1 MRNAKATQSPVQVT
15 AAKVRATTVFFLYS
29 NTLLQAI
36 PNARSNEP
44 AWTNPRAASKRLN
57 GNVLEHCKLQD
68 ILDKLAVLE
77 RMKASAKFDEDIIA
91 LVVMEVE
98 ELRSNILASWNDMRE
113 ELAAMKAKCSDT
125 LACPDVSPIAS
136 ATCNK
141 VCTLGCPLTYT
152 QTEYTEEEGAKSKEG
167 CFQGYR
173 GWDIQHP
180 EGLKLSVLIL

>member
-36 PNARSNEP
+36 LNARSNEP
-44 AWTNPRAASKRLN
+44 AWTNTRAASKRLN
-57 GNVLEHCKLQD
+57 GQVLRHVKT
-68 ILDKLAVLE
+68 
-77 RMKASAKFDEDIIA
+77 
-91 LVVMEVE
+91 
-98 ELRSNILASWNDMRE
+98 
-113 ELAAMKAKCSDT
+113 KCSDT
-125 LACPDVSPIAS
+125 LACPEASPI

-152 QTEYTEEEGAKSKEG
+152 QTEYTEEEGAKGKEG

-173 GWDIQHP
+173 GWDIQHL
-180 EGLKLSVLIL
+180 EGLKLSALIL